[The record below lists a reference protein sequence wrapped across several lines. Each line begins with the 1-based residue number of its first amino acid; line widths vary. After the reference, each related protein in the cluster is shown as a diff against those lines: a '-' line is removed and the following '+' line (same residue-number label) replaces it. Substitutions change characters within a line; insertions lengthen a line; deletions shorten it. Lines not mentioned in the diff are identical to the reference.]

1 MTTAAL
7 ITMITT
13 MVIVTSFVS
22 YFFLKMLRTPVK
34 RNTGTGRED
43 GTPHQ

>member
-7 ITMITT
+7 VTMITT

-34 RNTGTGRED
+34 RDTGDGRKD
-43 GTPHQ
+43 DTPHP